1 MKERLKLIA
10 KYYGRSLRGL
20 SRNSGLHPATL
31 SAIVYNDKISVKSL
45 VKIHKSY
52 PINMHWLITG
62 EGQIT
67 PQLNSF
73 EHEEETGVFTM
84 EEALERI
91 KNIVQ
96 NQKK

>member
-67 PQLNSF
+67 PPNLTALN
-73 EHEEETGVFTM
+73 T
-84 EEALERI
+84 R
-91 KNIVQ
+91 
-96 NQKK
+96 KKQGSSQWRRPWSVLKI